1 MKGKGPGEE
10 DKGGE
15 RGGGSAAVSSKF
27 VGHTDMMDEEFVKGH
42 CARQPDYKPVRTNR
56 KQHSRVFPRHGP
68 CLRERL
74 GTCRASIGIPR

>member
-27 VGHTDMMDEEFVKGH
+27 VGHTDMKDEEAKKEAKRLAGLLVMSFFLGLRDQEKFG
-42 CARQPDYKPVRTNR
+42 VRT
-56 KQHSRVFPRHGP
+56 
-68 CLRERL
+68 
-74 GTCRASIGIPR
+74 